1 MKYTGIKSLI
11 LCGFLAFTAGCTKD
25 FDDINTN
32 PNAPTAVNS
41 GLLLPQIQ
49 RDMIGSVLGE
59 TWGIGNIVIQHT
71 AKNQFVNEDR
81 YLWGELNSIWNNV
94 YDNMRDV
101 NNIIIQSDAKNEQ
114 NYKGIALVMRAWMF
128 SLATDAYGDIPY
140 SEAIKAKEGINYTKY
155 DTQEEIYNGI
165 LNDLQTANTILGT
178 TGEVVAGDLI
188 YAGDVAKWKKLA
200 NSLRIRYLLRI
211 SGKKDVGADLRSIVN
226 DATTN
231 PVLTSNAD
239 NGVYTFRST
248 APDQFP
254 LYSSRIGS
262 FNEFRASK
270 TLLDTLAG
278 LTDPRLSV
286 FFRPTPA
293 TEGNANPVYAG
304 LPNGLNDVD
313 ALQYNGGPQFQSRI
327 GSLFYENSIST
338 EGINI
343 AKGVIMTYAELQFL
357 LAEAAEKGLIGES
370 AETSFYEKGVNA
382 SFAFYGLT
390 TPANYF
396 AQPEVA
402 YTGTKTEKLQKI
414 GFQKWVSLYFQGL
427 EAWFDWRRT
436 GIPALTP
443 GPSNQNNNKIP
454 VRFRYP
460 IIEQSLNAEGYQGA
474 INRQGPDDLN
484 SKMWHLQF

>member
-11 LCGFLAFTAGCTKD
+11 LCGFLALTAGCTKD
-25 FDDINTN
+25 FDDININ

-81 YLWGELNSIWNNV
+81 YLWGELNNIWNNV

-101 NNIIIQSDAKNEQ
+101 NNIIIQSEEKNEQ

-155 DTQEEIYNGI
+155 DTQEEVYNGI
-165 LNDLQTANTILGT
+165 LNDLKEANTILGT

-188 YAGDVAKWKKLA
+188 YAGDAAKWKKLA
-200 NSLRIRYLLRI
+200 NSLRVRYLLRI

-226 DATTN
+226 DAANN
-231 PVLTSNAD
+231 PIFTGIAD

-278 LTDPRLSV
+278 LTDSRLSI

-293 TEGNANPVYAG
+293 TESSANPVFVG

-338 EGINI
+338 QGLSI

-396 AQPEVA
+396 SQPEVA

-414 GFQKWVSLYFQGL
+414 GFQKWVSLYFQGM

-443 GPSNQNNNKIP
+443 GPSNQNNNQIP

-460 IIEQSLNAEGYQGA
+460 IIEQSLNAVGYQGA

-484 SKMWHLQF
+484 SKMWYLQF